1 VLLRYGCSV
10 YGRLAVKNLL
20 IDGAI
25 KFILL
30 LVMVGRLVS
39 PSDTAAPSNKEH
51 YRAADLPQHDNE

>member
-1 VLLRYGCSV
+1 MGDC
-10 YGRLAVKNLL
+10 AVKSLL

-30 LVMVGRLVS
+30 LVMVGRVVS
-39 PSDTAAPSNKEH
+39 PSDTAAPSDKEE

>member
-1 VLLRYGCSV
+1 M
-10 YGRLAVKNLL
+10 KNLL

-39 PSDTAAPSNKEH
+39 PSDTAAPSNKER